1 MKYIVCYHEEDE
13 GLFIDH
19 VSRLF
24 DNQTSAKEYACK
36 LNQEVAKM
44 SECRVQ
50 DLGDY
55 YVVRQIKE
63 ENEK

>member
-13 GLFIDH
+13 GIFIDH

-24 DNQTSAKEYACK
+24 DNQTSAKEYARK
-36 LNQEVAKM
+36 LNQGLAKM

-55 YVVRQIKE
+55 YVVRPIRE
-63 ENEK
+63 ANEK